1 MASIGLGIA
10 TPIPDQTAASQ
21 PAPFLTQSSANA
33 LRLPLRQAGV
43 RPKSSEKAVHSEP
56 QALRP

>member
-10 TPIPDQTAASQ
+10 TPIPDQ
-21 PAPFLTQSSANA
+21 APLLTQSSAHA

-43 RPKSSEKAVHSEP
+43 RPKSSEKLFILNHR
-56 QALRP
+56 L

>member
-10 TPIPDQTAASQ
+10 TPIPDSSAASHAIVR
-21 PAPFLTQSSANA
+21 PW

-43 RPKSSEKAVHSEP
+43 RPKSSEKLFILNHR
-56 QALRP
+56 L